1 MSVNKKTG
9 IFILKLVVMVAVF
22 TFVGIK
28 LTETWHKVG
37 RHPVQIDWRYCALI
51 PLAFVGIMATNSMTW
66 LWLTRRMG
74 DHSPV
79 LPLLGAYTFSQIGKY
94 APGKVLLV
102 LMRLERTHRAGM
114 ARETCLLSTLLE
126 NAMYTL
132 SGGLVGSTAL
142 VVAARDHPLYLVG
155 CGLLMV
161 GLLGVFHPRFF
172 YWLINNALRSL
183 GKGAI
188 PPSRRF
194 KLSHMIY
201 AVVMF
206 LPCWLFGGIALWAAV
221 SCVHHVSILHTVEL
235 IGVFALSVSLGMFSL
250 LPGGLGV
257 REAVQAVFILPLVGS
272 PELVVVVVALPRVC
286 QILVELT
293 LAVTGGLINSRLT
306 QNFSPTTHAIS
317 SPEPPVKP

>member
-1 MSVNKKTG
+1 MTKKTG
-9 IFILKLVVMVAVF
+9 VFILKLVVMVAVF

-28 LTETWHKVG
+28 LAETWHKVG
-37 RHPVQIDWRYCALI
+37 QHPVHIDWRYCAII
-51 PLAFVGIMATNSMTW
+51 PLAFVGIMTTNALTW

-74 DHSPV
+74 DRSAV
-79 LPLLGAYTFSQIGKY
+79 LPLLGAYTFSQMGKY

-142 VVAARDHPLYLVG
+142 VMAARNHPLYLVG
-155 CGLLMV
+155 CGLIMAA
-161 GLLGVFHPRFF
+161 LLGLFYPPFF
-172 YWLINNALRSL
+172 FWMINTALRSM
-183 GKGAI
+183 GKSAI

-194 KLSHMIY
+194 QLKHMIY

-206 LPCWLFGGIALWAAV
+206 LPTWLFGGVGLWMAV

-257 REAVQAVFILPLVGS
+257 REAVQALFIAPLVGS
-272 PELVVVVVALPRVC
+272 PELVVVVVALPRVF

-293 LAVTGGLINSRLT
+293 LAVAGGVLNSRLT
-306 QNFSPTTHAIS
+306 AKLPVTPLPDQSPSAQQPIG
-317 SPEPPVKP
+317 

>member
-1 MSVNKKTG
+1 MTKKTG
-9 IFILKLVVMVAVF
+9 VFILKLIVMVAVF
-22 TFVGIK
+22 AFVGIK
-28 LTETWHKVG
+28 LEQTWHTVG
-37 RHPVQIDWRYCALI
+37 QHPVHIDWRYCAII
-51 PLAFVGIMATNSMTW
+51 PLAFVGIMTTNALTW
-66 LWLTRRMG
+66 LWLARRMG
-74 DHSPV
+74 DRSPV
-79 LPLLGAYTFSQIGKY
+79 LPLLGAYTFSQMGKY

-142 VVAARDHPLYLVG
+142 VVAARNHPLYLLG
-155 CGLLMV
+155 CGLIMAS
-161 GLLGVFHPRFF
+161 LLGLFYPPFF
-172 YWLINNALRSL
+172 FWIINTALRSM
-183 GKGAI
+183 GKAAI

-194 KLSHMIY
+194 KLKHMIY

-206 LPCWLFGGIALWAAV
+206 LPTWLWGGVGLWMAV
-221 SCVHHVSILHTVEL
+221 SCVHHVSILHTFEL

-257 REAVQAVFILPLVGS
+257 REAVQALFIAPLVGS

-293 LAVTGGLINSRLT
+293 LAIIGGIVNSRLT
-306 QNFSPTTHAIS
+306 AKLPAPPPEEPRS
-317 SPEPPVKP
+317 SAQQPAG